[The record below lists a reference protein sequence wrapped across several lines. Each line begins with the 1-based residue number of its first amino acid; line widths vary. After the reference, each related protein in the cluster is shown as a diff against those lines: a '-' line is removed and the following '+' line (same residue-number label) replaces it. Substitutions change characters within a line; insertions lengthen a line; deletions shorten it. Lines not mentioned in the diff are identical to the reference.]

1 MDRRTFL
8 QVLAGTTLVAAG
20 GALNAKTGP
29 AKAGSPVRLIA
40 HRGGVVDDAH
50 PENSPASLEAAIVA
64 GYWMVEVDVRRTR
77 DGIPILQHDRTFQR
91 FYGDPRNVTD
101 MDWSEVKMLRANPGN
116 SRPMRFEEL
125 AERCK
130 GKMRLMLDVK
140 NEPNPPEYYRS
151 MEKALT
157 DNGLMESTYILSDV
171 ETEQFFR
178 GKLPGAANGQAL
190 QAAAAQGTA
199 APRNCYLF
207 EGAKTI
213 TAQAID
219 LARKNNVDVIAAA
232 NTFEYRNDKSLDNV
246 RAALQRAYA
255 LGVRTFQIDSVYG
268 EFFRPGPG
276 QIG

>member
-8 QVLAGTTLVAAG
+8 QLVAGTTLVAAG
-20 GALNAKTGP
+20 GTLEANTG
-29 AKAGSPVRLIA
+29 SSVRLIA

-50 PENSPASLEAAIVA
+50 PENSPASLEAAIAA

-77 DGIPILQHDRTFQR
+77 DGVAVMQHDRTFQR

-101 MDWSEVKMLRANPGN
+101 MDWAEVSTLRATPGK

-130 GKMRLMLDVK
+130 GRMRLMLDVK
-140 NEPNPPEYYRS
+140 NEPNPPEYYRAL
-151 MEKALT
+151 EQALT
-157 DNGLMESTYILSDV
+157 KNDLMESTYILSDV

-178 GKLPGAANGQAL
+178 DRLPGAANGQAL
-190 QAAAAQGTA
+190 QAAAAEGKAT
-199 APRNCYLF
+199 PRNCYLF
-207 EGAKTI
+207 DGARTI
-213 TAQAID
+213 TAEAIA
-219 LARKNNVDVIAAA
+219 LARRNNLDVIAAA

-246 RAALQRAYA
+246 RADLQRAYT
-255 LGVRTFQIDSVYG
+255 LGVRAFQIDSVYS